1 MSTWPC
7 VVCGDLPPCTTS
19 SWPAFYCAAHALFR
33 SSAKENDPLLRVKQ
47 VQKEVDEVKDVMHSN
62 IEKVIERGEK
72 LDVLQDKVGTNAA
85 AA

>member
-1 MSTWPC
+1 M
-7 VVCGDLPPCTTS
+7 
-19 SWPAFYCAAHALFR
+19 
-33 SSAKENDPLLRVKQ
+33 RVKQ